1 MTTETFV
8 YRSRIAAPAAAV
20 FDWHARPGAFQRLTP
35 PWERV
40 EVISQ
45 SGGITDG
52 ARVEILMKVGPFRR
66 RWIARHEGYEPGR
79 QFQDVQEKGPFALW
93 RHRHTISSEG
103 PASCLLEDMIEYR
116 LPGGFLG
123 RLVGG
128 RFVQSTLERVFAY
141 RHRTTAA
148 DLARHLG
155 AQEKRSMKIL
165 VSGSSGLVGSALIP
179 FLTTGGHEVHRLV
192 RNPSSAKN
200 TIQWDPGLGNIARD
214 RLSGMD
220 AVIHLAGENI
230 AARRWT
236 RKQKARIRDS
246 RVEGTRLLCDALSR
260 VEQPP
265 KTIVCASAIG
275 FYGDRGDEI
284 LDEESPAGQGFL
296 PEICREWEAA
306 ADPARKR
313 GIRVVSLRF
322 GVILS
327 PAGGALRKMLLPFK
341 LGAGGVIGSGSQ
353 YWSWI
358 SIDDVISAI
367 HHVLTHDAL
376 AGPVNA
382 VSPQPLTNREFTQTL
397 GRVIHR
403 PTIAPLPG
411 FVARCL
417 FGEMADALFLASAR
431 VVPRRLEESGFEFQ
445 HPDLEGALR
454 HLLGR

>member
-1 MTTETFV
+1 
-8 YRSRIAAPAAAV
+8 
-20 FDWHARPGAFQRLTP
+20 
-35 PWERV
+35 
-40 EVISQ
+40 
-45 SGGITDG
+45 
-52 ARVEILMKVGPFRR
+52 
-66 RWIARHEGYEPGR
+66 
-79 QFQDVQEKGPFALW
+79 
-93 RHRHTISSEG
+93 
-103 PASCLLEDMIEYR
+103 MIEYR
-116 LPGGFLG
+116 LPGGFVG

-141 RHRTTAA
+141 RHRVTAA
-148 DLARHLG
+148 DIARHLG
-155 AQEKRSMKIL
+155 AQEKRPMKIL

-179 FLTTGGHEVHRLV
+179 FLTTGGHDVHRLV

-230 AARRWT
+230 ASRRWT

-260 VEQPP
+260 VDQPP

-296 PEICREWEAA
+296 PDLCREWEAA

-313 GIRVVSLRF
+313 GARVVSLRF

-341 LGAGGVIGSGSQ
+341 LGAGGVIGSGKQ

-358 SIDDVISAI
+358 SIDDVIGAI
-367 HHVLTHDAL
+367 HQALTHDAL
-376 AGPVNA
+376 SGPVNA
-382 VSPQPLTNREFTQTL
+382 VSPQPLTNREFTKTL
-397 GRVIHR
+397 GRVIRR
-403 PTIAPLPG
+403 PTFAPLPA
-411 FVARCL
+411 FAARCL

-431 VVPRRLEESGFEFQ
+431 VVPRRLEQSGFEFQ
-445 HPDLEGALR
+445 HAELEGALR